1 MISKLAEKMVT
12 YRAPMFFGCLI
23 LAACL
28 YPLSQNVRYDRSI
41 HSFFDEDH
49 ERLVTYSK
57 VEKEFGGDT
66 MCFVVYSD
74 ARLLTPEG
82 MEQLRAFAA
91 KLRAVPGVL
100 LAASL
105 ADLRRPT
112 NATSS
117 KTLAE
122 WFKEASP
129 EEQETLCREV
139 LNCEIYANQ
148 FIGSDGQ
155 TTSVVLLVDPAAMQS
170 GEIRETI
177 RGIRQIANVNPS
189 PARVVGSP
197 ILINDV
203 FDNME
208 QDSEVLTTVST
219 GAMLLVILFLFRNL
233 RWAILPFL
241 IVQVTLIWVRSIM
254 VLNDIQLGFTG
265 AMSTSLITVIGI
277 ATTIHV
283 AVRYRE
289 EFDQATDAEEAMRQT
304 LERAIAP
311 IFWTCAT
318 TAVGFGSLA
327 VSKVAPVRDFG
338 WIMSAASMLVGV
350 ASFLLIPG
358 GVLLGRFA
366 SRPNT
371 TLGEARL
378 ADGLGW
384 LEVLTARH
392 AVLAATLT
400 LLLLSVSSVGM
411 LWLEVETDFTKN
423 FRNDSPVLEGYRF
436 VEDRLAGAGLLGV
449 SFDAPKRL
457 TPEFLDTVR
466 KCESRLR
473 ELDGVS
479 KVTGLTDFL
488 DFVAQSM
495 PAAAGR
501 SSVVLNLQL
510 NALQRT
516 QPKEIE
522 QVWNGDKSRMR
533 IVLRVQESQASSAK
547 AELLATIESIGREY
561 FGESVH
567 ATGLY
572 VLLVHLID
580 SLLSDQ
586 WLSFFTSAAGAL
598 VMMVVAFRSLRLGLV
613 AFAPNLIPIAVVA
626 GSMGWLGLR
635 INAATAMINSIT
647 MGLVIDFS
655 IHYLSRF
662 QLERK
667 KTGDFHE
674 ALLRTH
680 RSTGRSMV
688 FASLALM
695 LGFSVLA
702 FSNFLPTMQFG
713 LLVSLA
719 MLGGLVGNLVM
730 MPVLLRLAYW
740 KGRPAEAVLA
750 TTSSPNPP

>member
-1 MISKLAEKMVT
+1 
-12 YRAPMFFGCLI
+12 MFFGCLV

-28 YPLSQNVRYDRSI
+28 YPLSRNVRYDRSI

-49 ERLVTYSK
+49 ERLVTYAK

-74 ARLLTPEG
+74 PELLTPQG
-82 MEQLRAFAA
+82 MDHLRTFAG
-91 KLRAVPGVL
+91 KLREIPGVM

-112 NATSS
+112 SATSS
-117 KTLAE
+117 KTLAD
-122 WFKEASP
+122 WFQQVPAS
-129 EEQETLCREV
+129 ELDSLRREV
-139 LNCEIYANQ
+139 LDCEIYSNQ
-148 FIGSDGQ
+148 FIGADGR

-177 RGIRQIANVNPS
+177 RGIRGIANANPN

-208 QDSEVLTTVST
+208 QDSEVLTLVST
-219 GAMLLVILFLFRNL
+219 GAMLLVILLLFRNL
-233 RWAILPFL
+233 RWALLPFL
-241 IVQVTLIWVRSIM
+241 IVQVTLIWVRSVM
-254 VLNDIQLGFTG
+254 ALADIQLGFTG

-289 EFDQATDAEEAMRQT
+289 EFDLSPDARTAMKQT
-304 LERAIAP
+304 LEKALAP
-311 IFWTCAT
+311 IFWTCST

-327 VSKVAPVRDFG
+327 VSQVAPVRDFG
-338 WIMSAASMLVGV
+338 WIMAAAALLVGV
-350 ASFLLIPG
+350 SSFMLIPG
-358 GVLLGRFA
+358 GVLLGRLA
-366 SRPNT
+366 SRPSA

-392 AVLAATLT
+392 SVLAATLT
-400 LLLLSVSSVGM
+400 LFVLSVASVGL

-436 VEDRLAGAGLLGV
+436 VEERLAGAGLLGM

-466 KCESRLR
+466 KCETRLR

-495 PAAAGR
+495 PAASR
-501 SSVVLNLQL
+501 SPFVLNLQL
-510 NALQRT
+510 TALQRT

-522 QVWNGDKSRMR
+522 QVWNDDKGRMR
-533 IVLRVQESQASSAK
+533 IVLRVRESQASSAK
-547 AELLATIESIGREY
+547 AELLSAIESIGREY

-586 WLSFFTSAAGAL
+586 WLSFFASASGAL
-598 VMMVVAFRSLRLGLV
+598 LMMMMAFRSVRLGLV

-662 QLERK
+662 RLELK
-667 KTGDFHE
+667 KTEDFHQ
-674 ALLRTH
+674 ALFRTH

-688 FASLALM
+688 FASMALM
-695 LGFSVLA
+695 LGFSVLS

-730 MPVLLRLAYW
+730 MPVLLRLAYR
-740 KGRPAEAVLA
+740 KGRPTFVEFPSAA
-750 TTSSPNPP
+750 TNP